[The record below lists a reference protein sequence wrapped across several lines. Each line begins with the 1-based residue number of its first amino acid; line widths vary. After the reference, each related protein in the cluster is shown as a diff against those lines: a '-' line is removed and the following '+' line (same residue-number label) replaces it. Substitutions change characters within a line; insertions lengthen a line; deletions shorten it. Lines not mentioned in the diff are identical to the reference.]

1 MKLKDLIKEL
11 EQYNPETEVYFS
23 NVVECFHSVS
33 GCNYDGDI
41 QIQLENHEDVE
52 EMKED
57 MDEDTECNFPEL
69 NENEEILVITISGE
83 ENFNG

>member
-52 EMKED
+52 EMKEG

>member
-1 MKLKDLIKEL
+1 MKLKDLIKQL

-23 NVVECFHSVS
+23 NMVECGYSVS

-69 NENEEILVITISGE
+69 KENEEILVITISGE